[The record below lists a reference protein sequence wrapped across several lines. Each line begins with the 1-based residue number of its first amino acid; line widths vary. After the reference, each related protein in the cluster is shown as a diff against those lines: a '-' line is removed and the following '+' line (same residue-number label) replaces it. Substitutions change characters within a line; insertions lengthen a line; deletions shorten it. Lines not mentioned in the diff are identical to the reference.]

1 MIAEPSVADPHPG
14 TASYIQ
20 STQDAQ
26 AEAAITLA
34 LTPAGLFINGFK

>member
-1 MIAEPSVADPHPG
+1 MIAEPSVADRHPG

-26 AEAAITLA
+26 AESAIALA
-34 LTPAGLFINGFK
+34 LTPVGLFINDFK